1 MSALSVEPPF
11 SAFAGA
17 DGQPLDDGY
26 IWIGTVNL
34 NPITNP
40 IVAYWDAALTIT
52 AVQPIRTSG
61 GYPVY
66 QGTPA
71 RIYVNNDYS
80 IQVQNKNGSLVYSA
94 PAATGKMASNLISY
108 APGPDSLLTATN
120 VQDALDQLSD
130 NENGSDYVGFLQSG
144 TDAAQQTVQD
154 KLRQYINILDF
165 GADRSGNI
173 AFDNTSAL
181 NNAIAAATASQ
192 NRTIYIP
199 SGIYYFNTLPA
210 NIAGSVRIYGDDV
223 SSTVLF
229 RNFTATNNYDGL
241 FNVRDGVGACV
252 FENLTLAD
260 TATASG
266 GCLLSFYKD
275 VADNTLAGDFSK
287 VVNCNF
293 TTFGTNTH
301 FAAIFIDGEKKT
313 PLLGIRNIL
322 ISGCS
327 VFGGTNASIYCRV
340 VAGLDVIGT
349 ATFAAGGTTGI
360 IQITGTASKKSSN
373 LNFVGYTFEGFN
385 LSQCQLVNISS
396 PACGAIAS
404 DATAENLTFIG
415 TVNSIDNN
423 IVRRHAIST
432 NANALF
438 SGVYVRDGGFA
449 PPSGTANLYG
459 LYLTADAGGF
469 THLDAVTSSTS
480 IANFR
485 MRNYNNG
492 TYNNVIES
500 TNAGAPRFV
509 SLATTVNAANAHL
522 DGSYILYYSSSSSR
536 YKKDIESVDSQ
547 YSDNVFKLR
556 PVWYRSK
563 TEVDRADWS
572 WYGLIAEEVAEI
584 DPRLVH
590 WKYDEY
596 VEDKDGT
603 SKPAEDAKLI
613 PNGVQYDRIAVLL
626 LDVIKKQEQRIA
638 KLENAIDELKKEGGT
653 NEQI

>member
-1 MSALSVEPPF
+1 M
-11 SAFAGA
+11 
-17 DGQPLDDGY
+17 
-26 IWIGTVNL
+26 
-34 NPITNP
+34 
-40 IVAYWDAALTIT
+40 ALTKVT
-52 AVQPIRTSG
+52 
-61 GYPVY
+61 
-66 QGTPA
+66 
-71 RIYVNNDYS
+71 YS
-80 IQVQNKNGSLVYSA
+80 MIQD
-94 PAATGKMASNLISY
+94 
-108 APGPDSLLTATN
+108 GP
-120 VQDALDQLSD
+120 
-130 NENGSDYVGFLQSG
+130 
-144 TDAAQQTVQD
+144 
-154 KLRQYINILDF
+154 INILDL
-165 GADRSGNI
+165 GADGSGNA
-173 AFDNTSAL
+173 AFDNTPIL
-181 NNAIAAATASQ
+181 NAAITAAIASKSSSV
-192 NRTIYIP
+192 YIP
-199 SGIYYFNTLPA
+199 SGTYYFNTLPA
-210 NIAGSVRIYGDDV
+210 NITSSVRVYGDDV

-229 RNFTATNNYDGL
+229 RNFTSANNYDGL
-241 FNVRDGVGACV
+241 FNVRDGAGSCV
-252 FENLTLAD
+252 FENLGMAD

-266 GCLLSFYKD
+266 GCLLSFYKA

-287 VVNCNF
+287 VLNCNF

-301 FAAIFIDGEKKT
+301 YAAIFIDGENKT

-327 VFGGTNASIYCRV
+327 VFGGTFASIYCKTV
-340 VAGLDVIGT
+340 GGLDVIGT
-349 ATFAAGGTTGI
+349 STFAAGGTTGAVV
-360 IQITGTASKKSSN
+360 ITGTALKKSTN
-373 LNFVGYTFEGFN
+373 LNFTGYSFDGFN
-385 LSQCQLVNISS
+385 LTQCQLVNISS
-396 PACGAIAS
+396 PACGAISS
-404 DATAENLTFIG
+404 DATANNLTFIG
-415 TVNSIDNN
+415 NANSIDNN

-449 PPSGTANLYG
+449 PPSGTANPYG

-469 THLDAVTSSTS
+469 THLDAVTVSTN

-509 SLATTVNAANAHL
+509 SLATTVSAANAHL
-522 DGSYILYYSSSSSR
+522 DGSYILYYSSSSLR

-547 YSDNVFKLR
+547 YSDKVLNLR

-603 SKPAEDAKLI
+603 SKPAEGAELI
-613 PNGVQYDRIAVLL
+613 PNGVQYDRVAVLL
-626 LDVIKKQEQRIA
+626 LDVIKKQEQRIK
-638 KLENAIDELKKEGGT
+638 KLEDALLAQSG
-653 NEQI
+653 NE